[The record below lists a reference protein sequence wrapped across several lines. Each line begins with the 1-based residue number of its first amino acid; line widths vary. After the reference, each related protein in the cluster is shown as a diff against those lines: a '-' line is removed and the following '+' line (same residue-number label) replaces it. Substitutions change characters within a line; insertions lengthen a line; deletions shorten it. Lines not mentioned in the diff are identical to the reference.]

1 MPQFDKTQFS
11 PAIAALAMPDK
22 NSSVAHAI
30 GDGLSEYAKQ
40 QKLDT
45 LFDTELAGKKL
56 DQETKQFALDTSRQ
70 KAPIDI
76 KTAQVNLDNAIYDK
90 DVIKPLQTQ
99 SAQLAVDQKQTEKDS
114 GVWDAQNQA
123 IKDQAIVTHANAN
136 VADEKAKLGLETQKA
151 ELTNTGLFQQINQLK
166 LSAAQSDDHITKAS
180 YYFYDDANGDGVV
193 NEKDFVLIKQG
204 LKDKGVPEQ
213 FADAAYMKA
222 RGDLAKIEE
231 TESKSTKNIALTMK
245 QENVGKVKDKIADQF
260 SGMEQLKNLIIEGY
274 SPSKAGVIGGT
285 KQAIQE
291 AIPIIGSQDA
301 SYYASQREA
310 IKGALAKAVGG
321 SAPSNYE
328 QQMAE
333 KIVGG
338 VWNSQ
343 EGAAAKFKSALDR
356 GIIGMQETIH
366 RLDASNIDTTEYKT
380 RLNDYVSFRKQIDKW
395 DGTQS
400 LGEFIKKPSQEPQQ
414 PQERTVR
421 FSASKQ
427 PTPPPQTAPKKEGLP
442 DPFQY

>member
-1 MPQFDKTQFS
+1 MTADRTQFN

-22 NSSVAHAI
+22 NSSIAYAI

-40 QKLDT
+40 QKLNT
-45 LFDTELAGKKL
+45 MFDTELAGKKL
-56 DQETKQFALDTSRQ
+56 DQETKQFSLDTAKQ
-70 KAPIDI
+70 KAPIDLQ
-76 KTAQVNLDNAIYDK
+76 TAQVSLDNAIYDK

-99 SAQLAVDQKQTEKDS
+99 SVQLTVDQKQTEKDN
-114 GVWDAQNQA
+114 GVWDAQNQT
-123 IKDQAIVTHANAN
+123 IKAQAAVANAN
-136 VADEKAKLGLETQKA
+136 ASVADEKAKLSVDTQKA
-151 ELTNTGLFQQINQLK
+151 ELANAGLTQQINQLK
-166 LSAAQSDDHITKAS
+166 LSAAKSDDAIIQAS
-180 YYFYDDANGDGVV
+180 YHFYDDKNGDGVV

-204 LKDKGVPEQ
+204 LKEKGVPEE
-213 FADAAYMKA
+213 FADAAYMRA
-222 RGDLAKIEE
+222 RGDVAKVEE

-260 SGMEQLKNLIIEGY
+260 SGMEQLKNLMVEGY
-274 SPSKAGVIGGT
+274 SPEKAGAYGGT

-291 AIPIIGSQDA
+291 AIPVLGSQDS

-343 EGAAAKFKSALDR
+343 EGAAAKYKSALDR
-356 GIIGMQETIH
+356 GIIGMQETIN
-366 RLDASNIDTTEYKT
+366 RLDASNIDTSAYKT
-380 RLNDYVSFRKQIDKW
+380 RLNDYTTFRKEINSW

-400 LGEFIKKPSQEPQQ
+400 LGDFLKTQKSTPEQ
-414 PQERTVR
+414 PQERQVK
-421 FSASKQ
+421 FSASK
-427 PTPPPQTAPKKEGLP
+427 TPSSTPQTPPKKEGVP
-442 DPFQY
+442 DPFAY

>member
-1 MPQFDKTQFS
+1 MSADKTQFS

-22 NSSVAHAI
+22 NSSIAYAI
-30 GDGLSEYAKQ
+30 GDGLSEYVKQ

-45 LFDTELAGKKL
+45 MFDTELAGKKL
-56 DQETKQFALDTSRQ
+56 DQETKQFSLDTAKQ
-70 KAPIDI
+70 KAPIDLQ
-76 KTAQVNLDNAIYDK
+76 TAQVSLDNAIYDK

-99 SAQLAVDQKQTEKDS
+99 NAQLAVDQKQTEKDN
-114 GVWDAQNQA
+114 GVWDAQNQT
-123 IKDQAIVTHANAN
+123 IKAQAAVANAN
-136 VADEKAKLGLETQKA
+136 ASVADEKAKLSVDTQKA
-151 ELTNTGLFQQINQLK
+151 ELANAGLTQQINQLK
-166 LSAAQSDDHITKAS
+166 LSAAKSDDAIIQAS
-180 YYFYDDANGDGVV
+180 YHFYDDKNGDGVV

-204 LKDKGVPEQ
+204 LKEKGVPEQ

-222 RGDLAKIEE
+222 RESMAKVEE

-260 SGMEQLKNLIIEGY
+260 SGMEQLKNLMVEGY
-274 SPSKAGVIGGT
+274 SPEKAGAYGGT
-285 KQAIQE
+285 KQALQE
-291 AIPIIGSQDA
+291 AVPIFGSQDS

-343 EGAAAKFKSALDR
+343 EGAAAKYKSALDR
-356 GIIGMQETIH
+356 GIIGMQETIN
-366 RLDASNIDTTEYKT
+366 RLEASNIDTSTYKT
-380 RLNDYVSFRKQIDKW
+380 RLNDYTTFRKEINSW

-400 LGEFIKKPSQEPQQ
+400 LGDFLKTQKSTTQQSQDRQ
-414 PQERTVR
+414 VK
-421 FSASKQ
+421 FSASKT
-427 PTPPPQTAPKKEGLP
+427 TPATSQTPPKKEGVP
-442 DPFQY
+442 DPFAY